1 MTGGLLGGI
10 LRLILLLSACA
21 RVFGDQVNEDSSEPA
36 LSYNKSLILYTE
48 ATENLKNVTGIISE
62 LNEDIEDNIKLKN
75 EVKCYRI
82 QKLSHVWQ
90 VWHDVQA
97 VSVWVSW
104 LMANSLCH
112 GDLNMTGADTL
123 WQQSR

>member
-36 LSYNKSLILYTE
+36 VSYNKSLILYTE

>member
-82 QKLSHVWQ
+82 QKLSHVW
-90 VWHDVQA
+90 HDVQA

>member
-21 RVFGDQVNEDSSEPA
+21 WVFGDQVNEDSSEPA
-36 LSYNKSLILYTE
+36 VSYNKSLILYTE

-82 QKLSHVWQ
+82 QKLSHV
-90 VWHDVQA
+90 
-97 VSVWVSW
+97 
-104 LMANSLCH
+104 
-112 GDLNMTGADTL
+112 
-123 WQQSR
+123 

>member
-21 RVFGDQVNEDSSEPA
+21 RVFGDQDIEDSSEPA

>member
-21 RVFGDQVNEDSSEPA
+21 RVFGDQDIEDSSEPA
-36 LSYNKSLILYTE
+36 VSYNKSLILYTE

>member
-21 RVFGDQVNEDSSEPA
+21 RVFGDQDIEDSSEPA
-36 LSYNKSLILYTE
+36 VSYNKSLILYTE

-123 WQQSR
+123 WHQSR

>member
-21 RVFGDQVNEDSSEPA
+21 RVFGDQDIEDSSEPA

-82 QKLSHVWQ
+82 QKLSHV
-90 VWHDVQA
+90 
-97 VSVWVSW
+97 
-104 LMANSLCH
+104 
-112 GDLNMTGADTL
+112 
-123 WQQSR
+123 

>member
-36 LSYNKSLILYTE
+36 VSYNKSLILYTE

-82 QKLSHVWQ
+82 QKLSQVWQ